1 MQKTEL
7 VVFNKSHIPML
18 LTQFGFKVAKR
29 KINETKIKDVV
40 INSNQEIVL
49 CECCKKVI
57 TPSKVG
63 TIAKGSRLLFC
74 DNPVCF
80 ATWVA
85 KNKID

>member
-7 VVFNKSHIPML
+7 VVFNKTHTTML
-18 LTQFGFKVAKR
+18 LNQFGFKIVR
-29 KINETKIKDVV
+29 KKLTETKSQDVV
-40 INSNQEIVL
+40 VDSKHEQAL
-49 CECCKKVI
+49 CECCKKPL
-57 TPSKVG
+57 TPSRVG

-85 KNKID
+85 KNKIG

>member
-7 VVFNKSHIPML
+7 VVFNKNHTHVL
-18 LTQFGFKVAKR
+18 LGQFGFKIVR
-29 KINETKIKDVV
+29 KKISETKSEDIV
-40 INSNQEIVL
+40 IDKNNTHVL
-49 CECCKKVI
+49 CECCKKPL

-80 ATWVA
+80 ATWVV